1 MEVISE
7 RCVCMYDAIV
17 RSTLFGVRNADKVI
31 NTNDKGRIFADVGQ
45 FANAAKYASKLDNQ
59 LGKGAQAAINA
70 LGSVAKESKVLSA
83 VSKGVN
89 LAANNVNPLLV
100 GAAGYRVLIAED
112 KATAV
117 KRETLGMGCMFAT
130 ESLMREFFNS
140 TKASNFKNNIKNKY
154 ARTTISIL
162 EGILFVCGSIAGSTF
177 GYKVGDACFKKNK
190 NTASA
195 SKEISVPNQEAQK
208 AKEADKYEQ
217 EFYIA
222 GENKELLG

>member
-1 MEVISE
+1 
-7 RCVCMYDAIV
+7 MYDALV
-17 RSTLFGVRNADKVI
+17 RSTLFGVRNADKVV

-45 FANAAKYASKLDNQ
+45 FANAAKAASKLDNK

-70 LGSVAKESKVLSA
+70 MGCAAKESKVLSA

-89 LAANNVNPLLV
+89 IAAKNVNPLLV
-100 GAAGYRVLIAED
+100 GAAGYRVFIAED

-130 ESLMREFFNS
+130 ESLMRECFNS

-154 ARTTISIL
+154 VRTVVSIL
-162 EGILFVCGSIAGSTF
+162 EGVAFVGGSIAGSTL

-190 NTASA
+190 VAASNL
-195 SKEISVPNQEAQK
+195 KEIYVPHKETQK
-208 AKEADKYEQ
+208 TKESDKYEQ
-217 EFYIA
+217 EFYIS